1 MKRSVV
7 MSALACLVLFAL
19 STAVQAAGLEKDAV
33 GPWQLKF
40 TTPEGEQET
49 PVVVV
54 GWQHGQYLA
63 WHVNGDDV
71 QPFQDVKLQGD
82 TLVGTIAPGEEPGV
96 MLKVKSRLSGENQC
110 KGVINYKTD
119 QEAGSLTF
127 TGQRIGL
134 SAFDDVQTW
143 KLDFVAPNY
152 KKYTPTVTVAAKG
165 DNVHAWVSGESH
177 QLPAS
182 KVTVDGDR
190 VEMRLTAE
198 SAEGDDVDLLFRG
211 TVKKDTVKGKVQ
223 YDAPTD
229 TGSFPFSGKRTCGKP
244 RI

>member
-7 MSALACLVLFAL
+7 MSTLACLVLFAW
-19 STAVQAAGLEKDAV
+19 STSAQAAGLEKDAV
-33 GPWQLKF
+33 GPWQLTF

-71 QPFQDVKLQGD
+71 QPFNSVKLQGD
-82 TLVGTIAPGEEPGV
+82 TLVGTIAPRQEPGV
-96 MLKVKSRLSGENQC
+96 MLKVKSRLAGQNECQ
-110 KGVINYKTD
+110 GVINYKSD
-119 QEAGSLTF
+119 QEAGSLSF
-127 TGQRIGL
+127 TGQRIGR
-134 SAFDDVQTW
+134 SAFDETQTW

-152 KKYTPTVTVAAKG
+152 KKYTPTVTVVSKG
-165 DNVHAWVSGESH
+165 DNVYAWVSDESH
-177 QLPAS
+177 ELPAS

-198 SAEGDDVDLLFRG
+198 SAEGDDVDLIFNG
-211 TVKKDTVKGKVQ
+211 IVEGDTVKGKVQ

-229 TGSFPFSGKRTCGKP
+229 TGSFPFSGKRTS
-244 RI
+244 